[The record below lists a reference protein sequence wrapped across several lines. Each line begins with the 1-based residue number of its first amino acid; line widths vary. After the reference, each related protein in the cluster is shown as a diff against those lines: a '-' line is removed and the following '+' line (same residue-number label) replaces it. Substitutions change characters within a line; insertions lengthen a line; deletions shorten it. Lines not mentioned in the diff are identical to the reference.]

1 MLYSWTY
8 VGLPRCKN
16 LWHFFFVLLARSG
29 VWLLFNGLWT
39 LLFSLFY
46 VIPPTPATWCYWG
59 TTQPISLMLEVRN
72 THCFECKFL
81 FEKKGFNRF
90 RAGLNKLAIIC
101 KEEIPV
107 ITFFGNKHQLYY
119 FLRMTL
125 PNTEHQEMER
135 AKNCDSIHSNIMSS
149 QLALKSMM

>member
-1 MLYSWTY
+1 MF
-8 VGLPRCKN
+8 
-16 LWHFFFVLLARSG
+16 LWSISCFQYCIIYEKGSYNMVTFLRN
-29 VWLLFNGLWT
+29 FNP
-39 LLFSLFY
+39 
-46 VIPPTPATWCYWG
+46 PPTPATWCYWG

-149 QLALKSMM
+149 QLALKSTM